1 MSSYRSNTSP
11 LYINNFKHNSV
22 PSLSKGFKLKL
33 SDALSKD
40 LRDVI
45 RNDYDDEE
53 FIKKLSDLHTAFKLW
68 KVAETEEDQWLQTPR
83 ILYSK
88 YYFDKN

>member
-1 MSSYRSNTSP
+1 MISRKPQNQNDKKKDKDISD
-11 LYINNFKHNSV
+11 
-22 PSLSKGFKLKL
+22 LSKGFKLKL

-53 FIKKLSDLHTAFKLW
+53 FIEKLSDLHTAFKLW

-88 YYFDKN
+88 YYFEKK